1 MIYTVTFNPSLD
13 YHISLDSPLSSDI
26 PNRVKATCFVPGGK
40 GLNVSFA
47 LSALGADNTAL
58 CFSGGETGKMLEN
71 MLCLRN
77 QRFECI
83 NVPFPTRVNVKVSE
97 NEKMYELNASGDE
110 VSEKHARALLARLD
124 KLTSL
129 DTVIFSGSTPP
140 CGLDL
145 YCEGINA
152 AKKSGACVIA
162 DTTGEKL
169 LKCAKLGAFLLKP
182 NEHEIRELFGD
193 GDIIKSAKKLCEFG
207 AEYVL
212 LSLGEKG
219 AVLLS
224 DTVEYRCKIP
234 FKMPVL
240 NTVGAGDSMLAGF
253 VYAYKNGYSAT
264 DCLKAAVSAGS
275 CKAYTPPEK
284 PFDTE
289 LFEKLFE
296 RSEVL

>member
-13 YHISLDSPLSSDI
+13 YHMVLSSPLSENV
-26 PNRVKATCFVPGGK
+26 PNRVKSPCFVPGGK

-58 CFSGGETGKMLEN
+58 CFSGGDTGKMLEN
-71 MLCLRN
+71 MLSSRG
-77 QRFECI
+77 QKYECVS
-83 NVPFPTRVNVKVSE
+83 VPFPTRVNVKVSE

-110 VSEKHARALLARLD
+110 VSEKHARALLSRLD
-124 KLTSL
+124 ELTAG
-129 DTVIFSGSTPP
+129 DTVIFSGSTPT
-140 CGLDL
+140 CALDL
-145 YCEGINA
+145 YREGISR

-162 DTTGEKL
+162 DTSGEKL
-169 LKCAKLGAFLLKP
+169 LDCAMLGAFLLKP
-182 NEHEIRELFGD
+182 NEHEIRELFGN
-193 GDIIKSAKKLCEFG
+193 GDVIRSAKKLCSLG
-207 AEYVL
+207 AEHVL
-212 LSLGEKG
+212 LSLGENG

-224 DTVEYRCKIP
+224 DNVEYRCGIP

-253 VYAYKNGYSAT
+253 VYAYKNGYSLP
-264 DCLKAAVSAGS
+264 DCLRSAVSAGS
-275 CKAYTPPEK
+275 CKAYTAPEK
-284 PFDTE
+284 PFDVK